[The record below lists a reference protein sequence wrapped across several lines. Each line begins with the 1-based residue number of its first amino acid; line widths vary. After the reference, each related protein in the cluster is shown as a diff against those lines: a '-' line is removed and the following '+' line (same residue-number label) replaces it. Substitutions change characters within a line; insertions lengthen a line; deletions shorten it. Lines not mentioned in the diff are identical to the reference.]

1 VAGHGPKRAR
11 YTHSAQPDRPSARRN
26 HIGKNPLTLGR
37 DRPLIAIGRRM
48 PAAFSIDPH
57 NLHVAQYAR
66 CERVSLKPKRPR
78 RSLIT
83 VSSIVEPPHRS
94 HSIAMSL
101 LRLSF
106 STANIKRRLEHIKNN
121 N

>member
-1 VAGHGPKRAR
+1 VAGHGPKGAR
-11 YTHSAQPDRPSARRN
+11 YIHSEQPDRPNARRN

-37 DRPLIAIGRRM
+37 DRLLIATGRRM
-48 PAAFSIDPH
+48 PAAFSFDPL

-66 CERVSLKPKRPR
+66 CERVSRKPKRPR

-83 VSSIVEPPHRS
+83 VSSIVEPPHRL